1 MSILNELQEIEQI
14 IREAVPACF
23 EVVKVDL
30 TFRHDVNNFTILV
43 HTRRLNDV
51 LEPYGWGYEVTKR
64 IREKWDRD
72 DFMLSFHQ
80 LADGGIAGPE

>member
-1 MSILNELQEIEQI
+1 MGILNELREIEQI
-14 IREAVPACF
+14 IRETVPACF

-30 TFRHDVNNFTILV
+30 TFGRDVDNFTILV

-51 LEPYGWGYEVTKR
+51 PEPYGWGYEVTKR
-64 IREKWDRD
+64 IREKWDTD

-80 LADGGIAGPE
+80 SADAGAAGPY